1 MTDVG
6 EPTGAGGEKDLIADS
21 GVVGTEAA
29 VVRRMRRRRRR
40 MATNVVLQIFAMIAI
55 GMLVYPQ
62 GADWLS
68 RIGHNADISGYV
80 ARVADTPSEERERIL
95 EAAYGYND
103 ELQPGPLT
111 DPYTSLAEDEALRSK
126 LFTTTVARRVV
137 PDQKYL

>member
-68 RIGHNADISGYV
+68 GSATTRIFPGMWRGLPIHRAKS
-80 ARVADTPSEERERIL
+80 ARESSRQHTV
-95 EAAYGYND
+95 
-103 ELQPGPLT
+103 
-111 DPYTSLAEDEALRSK
+111 
-126 LFTTTVARRVV
+126 TTTSCSLGR
-137 PDQKYL
+137 

>member
-55 GMLVYPQ
+55 
-62 GADWLS
+62 
-68 RIGHNADISGYV
+68 
-80 ARVADTPSEERERIL
+80 
-95 EAAYGYND
+95 
-103 ELQPGPLT
+103 
-111 DPYTSLAEDEALRSK
+111 
-126 LFTTTVARRVV
+126 
-137 PDQKYL
+137 

>member
-62 GADWLS
+62 GADWPRTIEQSVRLLLS
-68 RIGHNADISGYV
+68 G
-80 ARVADTPSEERERIL
+80 L
-95 EAAYGYND
+95 EKRSD
-103 ELQPGPLT
+103 E
-111 DPYTSLAEDEALRSK
+111 
-126 LFTTTVARRVV
+126 
-137 PDQKYL
+137 